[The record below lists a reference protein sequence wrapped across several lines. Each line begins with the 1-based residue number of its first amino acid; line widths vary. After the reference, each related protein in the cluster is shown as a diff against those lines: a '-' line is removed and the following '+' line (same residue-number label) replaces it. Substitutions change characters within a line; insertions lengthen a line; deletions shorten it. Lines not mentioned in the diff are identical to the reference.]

1 MSPRPRKRPVPIRQA
16 ELVQQEE
23 VLINFEE
30 TTELACDSV
39 FEAADRFED
48 GDSFGGVVSTLG
60 AVASVF
66 ALLAGGSAIAYQSHK
81 RRRR

>member
-1 MSPRPRKRPVPIRQA
+1 MPRKQRPVPIRQA
-16 ELVQQEE
+16 NELAQQE
-23 VLINFEE
+23 VLSSFEE

-60 AVASVF
+60 AVASIF
-66 ALLAGGSAIAYQSHK
+66 ALLAGGGAIAYQSHK
-81 RRRR
+81 QRRR

>member
-1 MSPRPRKRPVPIRQA
+1 MPRKQRPVPIRQA

-48 GDSFGGVVSTLG
+48 GDSFGGVVSILG
-60 AVASVF
+60 AAAPLF
-66 ALLAGGSAIAYQSHK
+66 ALFAGAGAIAYQSHK
-81 RRRR
+81 RRR